1 MIFIQPATHKQ
12 LCMILNKKLDFQ
24 KHLKDKLNKMSK
36 AIKPENVLT
45 RPPLFT
51 IYNFFIRPHLDYGD
65 IIYD

>member
-1 MIFIQPATHKQ
+1 
-12 LCMILNKKLDFQ
+12 MILNKKLDFQ

-45 RPPLFT
+45 RPPLST

>member
-1 MIFIQPATHKQ
+1 
-12 LCMILNKKLDFQ
+12 MILNKKLYFQ